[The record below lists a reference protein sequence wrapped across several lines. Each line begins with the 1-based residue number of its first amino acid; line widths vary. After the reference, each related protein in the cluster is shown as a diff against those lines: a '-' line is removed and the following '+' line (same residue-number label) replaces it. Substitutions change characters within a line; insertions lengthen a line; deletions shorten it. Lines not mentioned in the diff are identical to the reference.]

1 MRSLAV
7 SSLCLAVLLAGWGVF
22 HYVSAEKSDEY
33 ITEIREVL
41 IPAVQAEEWETAQK
55 SFKEFGRDWHSYKK
69 AAAYF
74 FDTTALNEADYS
86 IARTEEFIKAKDPSN
101 SAGELAALREQFKFL
116 HRNESISMG
125 NIF

>member
-22 HYVSAEKSDEY
+22 HYVSAEKSDKY

-41 IPAVQAEEWETAQK
+41 IPAVQAEDWETAQK
-55 SFKEFGRDWHSYKK
+55 TFKEFG
-69 AAAYF
+69 
-74 FDTTALNEADYS
+74 EC
-86 IARTEEFIKAKDPSN
+86 IKAKDQSN
-101 SAGELAALREQFKFL
+101 SAGELAAVREQFKFL
-116 HRNESISMG
+116 HKNESISMG

>member
-1 MRSLAV
+1 MRSLVV
-7 SSLCLAVLLAGWGVF
+7 SSLCLAVLLAGWGAF

-69 AAAYF
+69 A
-74 FDTTALNEADYS
+74 
-86 IARTEEFIKAKDPSN
+86 EEFIKAKDPSN

>member
-1 MRSLAV
+1 MRSLVV
-7 SSLCLAVLLAGWGVF
+7 SSLCLAVLLAGWGAF

-33 ITEIREVL
+33 ITEIREVT
-41 IPAVQAEEWETAQK
+41 IPAVQAEDWETAQK
-55 SFKEFGRDWHSYKK
+55 SFKEFGRDWHRYKK

-86 IARTEEFIKAKDPSN
+86 ISRAEEFIKAKDPSN